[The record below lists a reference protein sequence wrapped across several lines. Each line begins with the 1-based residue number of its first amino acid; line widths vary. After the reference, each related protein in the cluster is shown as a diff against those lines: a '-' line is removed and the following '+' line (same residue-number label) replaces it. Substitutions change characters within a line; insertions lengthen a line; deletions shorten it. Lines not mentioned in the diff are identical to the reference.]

1 MRERSDALAQILHQV
16 KASQGER
23 AKRCISPDTILKIK
37 RGKITWM
44 QKEHFL
50 MVKN

>member
-1 MRERSDALAQILHQV
+1 MIRTCDLAQTPQ
-16 KASQGER
+16 
-23 AKRCISPDTILKIK
+23 LKIR